1 MVKPFP
7 ADDPVMISLKLRL
20 VTTRDYIARW
30 KLALLYAFPIA
41 NSLWLGLLRGPQKKS
56 QDQKPDHHGTIS
68 GRKAKNNPTNPLT
81 IGIEGPQRAK
91 KQSASAEAMGK
102 IVLGAIFRF
111 FLAYLKKKQ
120 YLCSRK
126 GFLKMKLKEIKQ
138 AIGSLAEVSGDDEL
152 DICHLL
158 TDSRQLGAEP
168 GHTLFFAI
176 RTAQNDGAKYIPELR
191 EKGVQAFVTGD
202 SIAALQALAAHVR
215 EQFHGTVIGITG
227 SNGKT
232 VVKEWLYQLLK
243 DDYTVIRSPKS
254 YNSQIGVP
262 LSVWGLEPHLT
273 SPQGEEH
280 PLLRRGTG
288 RGLLAIFEAGISQP
302 GEMERLEPMIRPT
315 IGVITYIGH
324 EHDENFSSLEQKREE
339 KMKLFVHSEQIIED
353 PTHQNVRT
361 CAAVMRA
368 LGYDEE
374 VIAERILH
382 QTHETVL
389 KVNLSALVD
398 NVRYFRSLLKPET
411 KLTCMVKAFAYG
423 AGSVEVSRALQKAND
438 SFVHRTSSNG
448 TLVDYLAVAV
458 ADEGVELRKAGIT
471 LPIIIM
477 DPEVAAM
484 DLILENNLEPNV
496 YSHQSL
502 KTVIAA
508 AEAKGLENVPIHIK
522 IDSGMHRLGFYKEDI
537 PWLIGKLQQTKAVRV
552 ASVFSH
558 LAGSDEAQ
566 FDDFTLQQ
574 IRYFD
579 DCAEELKNGLS
590 DVAGLSA
597 ERSILKHILNSAG
610 IERFTD
616 YQFDMCRL
624 GIGLYGF
631 SFAGARLRNVCS
643 LETTILSVKTVQAGE
658 TIGYGR
664 HTKLDEDRVIA
675 VIPIG
680 YADGFDRRFSNYGG
694 EVYIR
699 GKRCPVVGN
708 VCMDQAMIDVTGTDA
723 RPGDPV
729 EIFGEHVTLQELADK
744 LGTITYE
751 ILTSVSRRVQ
761 RLYFYE

>member
-1 MVKPFP
+1 MK
-7 ADDPVMISLKLRL
+7 ISEIRRVIGDRL
-20 VTTRDYIARW
+20 VT
-30 KLALLYAFPIA
+30 
-41 NSLWLGLLRGPQKKS
+41 
-56 QDQKPDHHGTIS
+56 
-68 GRKAKNNPTNPLT
+68 
-81 IGIEGPQRAK
+81 IGNEDI
-91 KQSASAEAMGK
+91 
-102 IVLGAIFRF
+102 
-111 FLAYLKKKQ
+111 
-120 YLCSRK
+120 
-126 GFLKMKLKEIKQ
+126 EIK
-138 AIGSLAEVSGDDEL
+138 
-152 DICHLL
+152 HLL

-168 GHTLFFAI
+168 ENTLFFAI
-176 RTAQNDGAKYIPELR
+176 KTAKRDGADFIPELK
-191 EKGVQAFVTGD
+191 EKGVRAFVTDDPIG
-202 SIAALQALAAHVR
+202 ALQDLAAYVR
-215 EQFHGTVIGITG
+215 SRFHGTVIGITG

-262 LSVWGLEPHLT
+262 LSVWGLE
-273 SPQGEEH
+273 Q
-280 PLLRRGTG
+280 LRMTNDELRITKEKPVI
-288 RGLLAIFEAGISQP
+288 AIFEAGISQP
-302 GEMERLEPMIRPT
+302 REMGRLERIIRPT

-324 EHDENFSSLEQKREE
+324 EHDENFASLEQKRAE
-339 KMKLFVHSEQIIED
+339 KMKLFAHTDTVIED

-368 LGYDEE
+368 LGYNEE
-374 VIAERILH
+374 TISERILH

-389 KVNLSALVD
+389 AVNLTALVE

-423 AGSVEVSRALQKAND
+423 AGSVEVSKALQKAND
-438 SFVHRTSSNG
+438 EIVHRTSSNR

-458 ADEGVELRKAGIT
+458 ADEGVELRRAGIT

-484 DLILENNLEPNV
+484 DLIMENNLEPNV
-496 YSHQSL
+496 YSFASL
-502 KTVIAA
+502 ENVIGA
-508 AEAKGLENVPIHIK
+508 AEAKGLEHYPIHIK
-522 IDSGMHRLGFYKEDI
+522 IDSGMHRLGFYREEM
-537 PWLIGKLQQTKAVRV
+537 PRLIERLKSTQAVRV
-552 ASVFSH
+552 QSVFSH

-579 DCAEELKNGLS
+579 ACAEELK
-590 DVAGLSA
+590 AGLNYP
-597 ERSILKHILNSAG
+597 IIKHILNSAG
-610 IERFTD
+610 IERFSD

-631 SFAGARLRNVCS
+631 SFAGAKLRNVCT
-643 LETTILSVKTVQAGE
+643 LRTTILSVKTVKAGE

-664 HTKLDEDRVIA
+664 HTTLSEDRVIA

-694 EVYIR
+694 EVVIR

-723 RPGDPV
+723 QPGDEA
-729 EIFGEHVTLQELADK
+729 EIFGDRLPLEELAAK
-744 LGTITYE
+744 LNTITYE

-761 RLYFYE
+761 RIYYYE

>member
-1 MVKPFP
+1 
-7 ADDPVMISLKLRL
+7 
-20 VTTRDYIARW
+20 
-30 KLALLYAFPIA
+30 
-41 NSLWLGLLRGPQKKS
+41 
-56 QDQKPDHHGTIS
+56 
-68 GRKAKNNPTNPLT
+68 
-81 IGIEGPQRAK
+81 
-91 KQSASAEAMGK
+91 
-102 IVLGAIFRF
+102 
-111 FLAYLKKKQ
+111 
-120 YLCSRK
+120 
-126 GFLKMKLKEIKQ
+126 MKLSEIKK
-138 AIGSLAEVSGDDEL
+138 AIGSFAQVTGDDSLE
-152 DICHLL
+152 IRHLL
-158 TDSRQLGAEP
+158 TDSRQLKSP
-168 GHTLFFAI
+168 QDTLFFAI
-176 RTAQNDGAKYIPELR
+176 KTDKNDGARYISELQS
-191 EKGVQAFVTGD
+191 KGVQAFVTGD
-202 SIAALQALAAHVR
+202 ALAALQALAAYVR
-215 EQFHGTVIGITG
+215 QHFTGTVIGITG

-243 DDYTVIRSPKS
+243 EDYTIVRSPKS

-262 LSVWGLEPHLT
+262 LSVWQLADT
-273 SPQGEEH
+273 NAQ
-280 PLLRRGTG
+280 
-288 RGLLAIFEAGISQP
+288 LAIFEAGISQP
-302 GEMERLEPMIRPT
+302 GEMERLERIIRPT

-324 EHDENFSSLEQKREE
+324 EHDENFASLEQKREE
-339 KMKLFVHSEQIIED
+339 KMKLFVHSKTVIED

-374 VIAERILH
+374 TIAARILQ

-398 NVRYFRSLLKPET
+398 NVRYFRSKLKPTT

-423 AGSVEVSRALQKAND
+423 AGSVEVSKALQA
-438 SFVHRTSSNG
+438 SE
-448 TLVDYLAVAV
+448 LVDYLAVAV
-458 ADEGVELRKAGIT
+458 ADEGVELRRAGIT

-508 AEAKGLENVPIHIK
+508 AEAKGLENIPIHIK
-522 IDSGMHRLGFYKEDI
+522 IDSGMHRLGFYKEDM
-537 PWLIGKLQQTKAVRV
+537 PWLIDRLTHQKAVRV

-566 FDDFTLQQ
+566 FDDFTLDQ
-574 IRYFD
+574 IKYFD
-579 DCAEELKNGLS
+579 ACAEELK
-590 DVAGLSA
+590 AGLNYP
-597 ERSILKHILNSAG
+597 IIKHICNSAG
-610 IERFTD
+610 IERFSD

-631 SFAGARLRNVCS
+631 SFVGAHLRNVCT
-643 LETTILSVKTVQAGE
+643 LETTILSVKTVKAGE

-664 HTKLDEDRVIA
+664 HTTLSEDRTIA

-694 EVYIR
+694 SVWVR

-708 VCMDQAMIDVTGTDA
+708 VCMDQAMVDVTGADA
-723 RPGDPV
+723 RPGDIV
-729 EIFGEHVTLQELADK
+729 EVFGEHMPLQELADK

-761 RLYFYE
+761 RVYFYE

>member
-1 MVKPFP
+1 M
-7 ADDPVMISLKLRL
+7 KLSE
-20 VTTRDYIARW
+20 I
-30 KLALLYAFPIA
+30 
-41 NSLWLGLLRGPQKKS
+41 
-56 QDQKPDHHGTIS
+56 
-68 GRKAKNNPTNPLT
+68 RK
-81 IGIEGPQRAK
+81 
-91 KQSASAEAMGK
+91 
-102 IVLGAIFRF
+102 VLGER
-111 FLAYLKKKQ
+111 LQ
-120 YLCSRK
+120 VRTN
-126 GFLKMKLKEIKQ
+126 E
-138 AIGSLAEVSGDDEL
+138 DL
-152 DICHLL
+152 DIRHLL
-158 TDSRQLGAEP
+158 TDSRQLGNEP
-168 GHTLFFAI
+168 EATLFFAI
-176 RTAQNDGAKYIPELR
+176 KTDKNDGAKYIPEL
-191 EKGVQAFVTGD
+191 EAKGVKAFVTGD
-202 SIAALQALAAHVR
+202 AVAALQELAAYVR
-215 EQFHGTVIGITG
+215 AHFSGTVIGITG

-243 DDYTVIRSPKS
+243 DDYTVIRSPRS

-262 LSVWGLEPHLT
+262 LSVWQLSGVKSQESGVKT
-273 SPQGEEH
+273 I
-280 PLLRRGTG
+280 
-288 RGLLAIFEAGISQP
+288 AIFEAGISQP
-302 GEMERLEPMIRPT
+302 GEMEKLERIIRPT

-324 EHDENFSSLEQKREE
+324 EHDENFASLEEKRAE
-339 KMKLFVHSEQIIED
+339 KMKLFVHAKQVIED
-353 PTHQNVRT
+353 ATHQNVRT

-374 VIAERILH
+374 TIASRILQ

-389 KVNLSALVD
+389 KVNLSALVE
-398 NVRYFRSLLKPET
+398 NVRYFRSKLKPDT

-423 AGSVEVSRALQKAND
+423 AGSVEVSKALQAC
-438 SFVHRTSSNG
+438 G
-448 TLVDYLAVAV
+448 MVDYLAVAV
-458 ADEGVELRKAGIT
+458 ADEGVELRRAGIT

-508 AEAKGLENVPIHIK
+508 AESKGLEYVPIHIK

-537 PWLIGKLQQTKAVRV
+537 PWLVDRLTHQKAVRV

-566 FDDFTLQQ
+566 FDDFTLEQ

-579 DCAEELKNGLS
+579 SCAEELKEGLR
-590 DVAGLSA
+590 ATGYGLR
-597 ERSILKHILNSAG
+597 EPILKHICNSAG
-610 IERFTD
+610 IERFSQ

-631 SFAGARLRNVCS
+631 SFAGAKLRNVCT
-643 LETTILSVKTVQAGE
+643 LETTILSVKTVKAGE

-664 HTKLDEDRVIA
+664 HTKLNEDRVIA

-694 EVYIR
+694 EVWVR

-708 VCMDQAMIDVTGTDA
+708 VCMDQAMVDVTGADA
-723 RPGDPV
+723 RPGDIV
-729 EIFGEHVTLQELADK
+729 EVFGEHMPLEELADK
-744 LGTITYE
+744 LHTITYE

-761 RLYFYE
+761 RIYYYE

>member
-1 MVKPFP
+1 
-7 ADDPVMISLKLRL
+7 
-20 VTTRDYIARW
+20 
-30 KLALLYAFPIA
+30 
-41 NSLWLGLLRGPQKKS
+41 
-56 QDQKPDHHGTIS
+56 
-68 GRKAKNNPTNPLT
+68 
-81 IGIEGPQRAK
+81 
-91 KQSASAEAMGK
+91 
-102 IVLGAIFRF
+102 
-111 FLAYLKKKQ
+111 
-120 YLCSRK
+120 
-126 GFLKMKLKEIKQ
+126 MKLSEIKH
-138 AIGSLAEVSGDDEL
+138 AIGSIATVVGDDQL
-152 DICHLL
+152 DIRHLL
-158 TDSRQLGAEP
+158 IDSRQLGAEP
-168 GHTLFFAI
+168 EKTLFFALK
-176 RTAQNDGAKYIPELR
+176 TDKNDGAKYIPDLEA
-191 EKGVQAFVTGD
+191 KGVKAFVTGD
-202 SIAALQALAAHVR
+202 ALAALQELAAYVR
-215 EQFHGTVIGITG
+215 SQFTGTVIGITG

-243 DDYTVIRSPKS
+243 DDYTIVRSPKS

-262 LSVWGLEPHLT
+262 LSVWQIANYQ
-273 SPQGEEH
+273 SPITN
-280 PLLRRGTG
+280 PKP
-288 RGLLAIFEAGISQP
+288 LLAIFEAGISQP
-302 GEMERLEPMIRPT
+302 GEMEKLERIIRPT

-324 EHDENFSSLEQKREE
+324 EHDENFVSLEQKREE
-339 KMKLFVHSEQIIED
+339 KNKLFVHSETIIED

-374 VIAERILH
+374 TIAARILQ

-398 NVRYFRSLLKPET
+398 NVRYFRSKLKPTT

-423 AGSVEVSRALQKAND
+423 AGSVEVSKALQA
-438 SFVHRTSSNG
+438 SG
-448 TLVDYLAVAV
+448 LVDYLAVAV
-458 ADEGVELRKAGIT
+458 ADEGVELRRAGIT

-508 AEAKGLENVPIHIK
+508 AEAKGLEYCPIHIK
-522 IDSGMHRLGFYKEDI
+522 IDSGMHRLGFYKEDM
-537 PWLIGKLQQTKAVRV
+537 PWLIDRLNHQKAVRV

-566 FDDFTLQQ
+566 FDDFTLSQ
-574 IRYFD
+574 IKYFD
-579 DCAEELKNGLS
+579 ACAEELK
-590 DVAGLSA
+590 AGLRAAGMYGTGASPA
-597 ERSILKHILNSAG
+597 IIKHICNSAG
-610 IERFTD
+610 IERLSDF
-616 YQFDMCRL
+616 QFDMCRL

-631 SFAGARLRNVCS
+631 SFTGASLRNVCT
-643 LETTILSVKTVQAGE
+643 LETTILSVKTVKAGE

-664 HTKLDEDRVIA
+664 HTTLKEDRTIA

-694 EVYIR
+694 EVWVR

-708 VCMDQAMIDVTGTDA
+708 VCMDQAMIDVTGADA
-723 RPGDPV
+723 RPGDIAEV
-729 EIFGEHVTLQELADK
+729 FGEHMPLQELADK

-761 RLYFYE
+761 RVYFYE

>member
-1 MVKPFP
+1 
-7 ADDPVMISLKLRL
+7 
-20 VTTRDYIARW
+20 
-30 KLALLYAFPIA
+30 
-41 NSLWLGLLRGPQKKS
+41 
-56 QDQKPDHHGTIS
+56 
-68 GRKAKNNPTNPLT
+68 
-81 IGIEGPQRAK
+81 
-91 KQSASAEAMGK
+91 
-102 IVLGAIFRF
+102 
-111 FLAYLKKKQ
+111 
-120 YLCSRK
+120 
-126 GFLKMKLKEIKQ
+126 MKLSEIKQ
-138 AIGSLAEVSGDDEL
+138 AIGSIAQVTGDDSLE
-152 DICHLL
+152 IRHLL
-158 TDSRQLGAEP
+158 TDSRQLKANGKWRTDEV
-168 GHTLFFAI
+168 LFFALK
-176 RTAQNDGAKYIPELR
+176 TDKKEGARYIPELQA
-191 EKGVQAFVTGD
+191 KGVQAFVTGD
-202 SIAALQALAAHVR
+202 SLAALQALAAYVR
-215 EQFHGTVIGITG
+215 QQFTGTVIGITG

-243 DDYTVIRSPKS
+243 EDYTIVRSPKS

-262 LSVWGLEPHLT
+262 LSVWQLERVKSQESRAKT
-273 SPQGEEH
+273 I
-280 PLLRRGTG
+280 
-288 RGLLAIFEAGISQP
+288 AIFEAGISQP
-302 GEMERLEPMIRPT
+302 GEMEKLERIIRPT

-324 EHDENFSSLEQKREE
+324 EHDENFASLEQKREE
-339 KMKLFVHSEQIIED
+339 KMKLFVHSTTVIED

-374 VIAERILH
+374 TIASRILQ

-398 NVRYFRSLLKPET
+398 NVRYFRSHLKPTT

-423 AGSVEVSRALQKAND
+423 AGSVEVSKALQA
-438 SFVHRTSSNG
+438 SG
-448 TLVDYLAVAV
+448 LVDYLAVAV
-458 ADEGVELRKAGIT
+458 ADEGVELRRAGIT

-508 AEAKGLENVPIHIK
+508 AEAKGLENIPIHIK
-522 IDSGMHRLGFYKEDI
+522 IDSGMHRLGFYKEDM
-537 PWLIGKLQQTKAVRV
+537 PWLLDRLTHQKAVHV

-558 LAGSDEAQ
+558 LVGSDEAQ
-566 FDDFTLQQ
+566 FDDFTLEQ
-574 IRYFD
+574 IKYFD
-579 DCAEELKNGLS
+579 ACAEELK
-590 DVAGLSA
+590 AGLNYP
-597 ERSILKHILNSAG
+597 IIKHICNSAG
-610 IERFTD
+610 IERFAD

-631 SFAGARLRNVCS
+631 SFVGANLRNVCT
-643 LETTILSVKTVQAGE
+643 LETTILSVKTVKAGE

-664 HTKLDEDRVIA
+664 HTTLAEDRTIA

-694 EVYIR
+694 EVYVR

-708 VCMDQAMIDVTGTDA
+708 VCMDQAMVDVTGADA
-723 RPGDPV
+723 RPGDIV
-729 EIFGEHVTLQELADK
+729 EVFGEHMPLQELADK

-761 RLYFYE
+761 RIYFYE

>member
-1 MVKPFP
+1 
-7 ADDPVMISLKLRL
+7 
-20 VTTRDYIARW
+20 
-30 KLALLYAFPIA
+30 
-41 NSLWLGLLRGPQKKS
+41 
-56 QDQKPDHHGTIS
+56 
-68 GRKAKNNPTNPLT
+68 
-81 IGIEGPQRAK
+81 
-91 KQSASAEAMGK
+91 
-102 IVLGAIFRF
+102 
-111 FLAYLKKKQ
+111 
-120 YLCSRK
+120 
-126 GFLKMKLKEIKQ
+126 MKLSEIKH
-138 AIGSLAEVSGDDEL
+138 AIGSIATVVGDDQL
-152 DICHLL
+152 DIRHLL
-158 TDSRQLGAEP
+158 IDSRQLGAEP
-168 GHTLFFAI
+168 EKTLFFALK
-176 RTAQNDGAKYIPELR
+176 TDKNDGAKYIPELQA
-191 EKGVQAFVTGD
+191 KGVKAFVTGD
-202 SIAALQALAAHVR
+202 ALAALQELAAYVR
-215 EQFHGTVIGITG
+215 SQFTGTVIGITG

-243 DDYTVIRSPKS
+243 DDYTIVRSPKS

-262 LSVWGLEPHLT
+262 LSVWQLAD
-273 SPQGEEH
+273 SPAQ
-280 PLLRRGTG
+280 
-288 RGLLAIFEAGISQP
+288 LAIFEAGISQP
-302 GEMERLEPMIRPT
+302 GEMEKLERIIRPT

-324 EHDENFSSLEQKREE
+324 EHDENFVSLEQKREE
-339 KMKLFVHSEQIIED
+339 KNKLFVHSETIIED

-374 VIAERILH
+374 TIAARILQ

-398 NVRYFRSLLKPET
+398 NVRYFRSKLKPTT

-423 AGSVEVSRALQKAND
+423 AGSVEVSKALQA
-438 SFVHRTSSNG
+438 SG
-448 TLVDYLAVAV
+448 LVDYLAVAV
-458 ADEGVELRKAGIT
+458 ADEGVELRRAGIT

-508 AEAKGLENVPIHIK
+508 AEAKGLEYCPIHIK
-522 IDSGMHRLGFYKEDI
+522 IDSGMHRLGFYKEDM
-537 PWLIGKLQQTKAVRV
+537 PWLIDRLNHQKAVRV

-566 FDDFTLQQ
+566 FDDFTLSQ
-574 IRYFD
+574 IKYFD
-579 DCAEELKNGLS
+579 ACAEELK
-590 DVAGLSA
+590 AGLNYP
-597 ERSILKHILNSAG
+597 IIKHICNSAG
-610 IERFTD
+610 IERFSD
-616 YQFDMCRL
+616 FQFDMCRL

-631 SFAGARLRNVCS
+631 SFAGAKLRNVCT
-643 LETTILSVKTVQAGE
+643 LETTILSVKTVKAGE

-664 HTKLDEDRVIA
+664 HITLKEDRTIA

-694 EVYIR
+694 EVWVR

-708 VCMDQAMIDVTGTDA
+708 VCMDQAMIDVTGADA
-723 RPGDPV
+723 RPGDV
-729 EIFGEHVTLQELADK
+729 AEVFGEHMPLQELADK

-761 RLYFYE
+761 RVYFYE

>member
-1 MVKPFP
+1 MQ
-7 ADDPVMISLKLRL
+7 SQKLF
-20 VTTRDYIARW
+20 I
-30 KLALLYAFPIA
+30 
-41 NSLWLGLLRGPQKKS
+41 
-56 QDQKPDHHGTIS
+56 
-68 GRKAKNNPTNPLT
+68 
-81 IGIEGPQRAK
+81 
-91 KQSASAEAMGK
+91 
-102 IVLGAIFRF
+102 
-111 FLAYLKKKQ
+111 
-120 YLCSRK
+120 
-126 GFLKMKLKEIKQ
+126 MKLSEIKQ
-138 AIGSLAEVSGDDEL
+138 VIGALAQVEGPDEL
-152 DICHLL
+152 DIRYLC
-158 TDSRQLGAEP
+158 TDSRQLSAISRQPSAED
-168 GHTLFFAI
+168 TLFFAI
-176 RTAQNDGAKYIPELR
+176 KTAKNDGAKYIPELR

-202 SIAALQALAAHVR
+202 SVAALQALAAHVR
-215 EQFHGTVIGITG
+215 AQFKGTVIGITG

-243 DDYTVIRSPKS
+243 DDYTIIRSPKS

-262 LSVWGLEPHLT
+262 LSVWELSAISRQKAEKPV
-273 SPQGEEH
+273 
-280 PLLRRGTG
+280 
-288 RGLLAIFEAGISQP
+288 LAIFEAGISQP
-302 GEMERLEPMIRPT
+302 GEMEKLEPIIRPT

-324 EHDENFSSLEQKREE
+324 EHDENFESLEQKRAE

-374 VIAERILH
+374 LIASRILH

-389 KVNLSALVD
+389 KVNLSALVE
-398 NVRYFRSLLKPET
+398 NVRYFRGLLKPET

-423 AGSVEVSRALQKAND
+423 AGSVEVSKALQA
-438 SFVHRTSSNG
+438 SG
-448 TLVDYLAVAV
+448 MVDYLAVAV

-508 AEAKGLENVPIHIK
+508 AEAKGLEHVPIHIK

-537 PWLIGKLQQTKAVRV
+537 PWLLEKLKAHKAVRV

-574 IRYFD
+574 IKYFD
-579 DCAEELKNGLS
+579 ECAEELKKGLS
-590 DVAGLSA
+590 DQVPSTTV
-597 ERSILKHILNSAG
+597 IKHICNSAG

-631 SFAGARLRNVCS
+631 SFAGAKLRNVCS
-643 LETTILSVKTVQAGE
+643 LETTILSVKTVKAGE

-664 HTKLDEDRVIA
+664 HTKLEEDRTIA

-694 EVYIR
+694 EVWLR

-729 EIFGEHVTLQELADK
+729 EVFGEHMPLQELADK